1 MIDRNNAELARY
13 LDEQDAAERRYA
25 LHRPEAMDNLAE
37 TFDTDTAGALE
48 YLLDEMALGGKT
60 TEAMMH
66 ALQVGDT
73 AEAGRL
79 ISFLLAYGQTKY
91 VDQHLD
97 AEIERIA
104 GVTYD

>member
-1 MIDRNNAELARY
+1 MIDGNTAALEQHLNDQDIAEKRHALYR
-13 LDEQDAAERRYA
+13 QDAVG
-25 LHRPEAMDNLAE
+25 NLRLKFMQDSE
-37 TFDTDTAGALE
+37 TASE
-48 YLLDEMALGGKT
+48 YLTDEMALGGKT

-79 ISFLLAYGQTKY
+79 ISFLLAYGQLKY

-104 GVTYD
+104 GGDE

>member
-1 MIDRNNAELARY
+1 MIDGNTAALEQHLNDQDIAEKRHALH
-13 LDEQDAAERRYA
+13 EQDARA
-25 LHRPEAMDNLAE
+25 NLAE
-37 TFDTDTAGALE
+37 KFDTDTAGALE

-104 GVTYD
+104 GGDA